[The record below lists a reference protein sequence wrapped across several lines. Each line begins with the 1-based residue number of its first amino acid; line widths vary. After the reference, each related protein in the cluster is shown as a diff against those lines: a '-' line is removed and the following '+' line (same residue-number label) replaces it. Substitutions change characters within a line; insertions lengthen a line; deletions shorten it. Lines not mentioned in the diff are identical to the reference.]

1 MKDQGSAFPYTK
13 GLWLLSNL
21 VASISPDDLDAL
33 DESVPFSKYTLDNLL
48 GRTHFPEEYRYYFDR
63 NPHGKYYAAYYDR
76 LATEQNHSRYII
88 PADVKEQVAKELVHE
103 ALLESNSD
111 DGVLDQTNHAPGSSN
126 DSCCVLM

>member
-63 NPHGKYYAAYYDR
+63 NPHGKYYVAYYDR
-76 LATEQNHSRYII
+76 LATEQKHSRYII
-88 PADVKEQVAKELVHE
+88 PADVKARAEQSEQVSAASPTHTDHHKK
-103 ALLESNSD
+103 
-111 DGVLDQTNHAPGSSN
+111 
-126 DSCCVLM
+126 DSGCTVM